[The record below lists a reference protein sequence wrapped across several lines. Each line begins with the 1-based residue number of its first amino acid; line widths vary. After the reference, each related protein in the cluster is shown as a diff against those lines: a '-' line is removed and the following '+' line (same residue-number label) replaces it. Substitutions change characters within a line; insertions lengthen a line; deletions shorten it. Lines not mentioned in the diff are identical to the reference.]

1 MGAFRYHQLAARG
14 KGNAMRSLRRHNRP
28 RPLEGEGVGRCTRV
42 AAVFPQRR
50 AAAHEMCIRD
60 SMKAVNFFSILK
72 SECIYRF
79 KPKTFAEANEM
90 IDRYL
95 YLSLIHI

>member
-1 MGAFRYHQLAARG
+1 
-14 KGNAMRSLRRHNRP
+14 
-28 RPLEGEGVGRCTRV
+28 
-42 AAVFPQRR
+42 
-50 AAAHEMCIRD
+50 
-60 SMKAVNFFSILK
+60 MKAVNFFSILK

-95 YLSLIHI
+95 YFYNHKRIQLKTEVAPLTLRHSALYLIFPTQGLFRILRCKLRYRLLQFYCGDNKTLLIS

>member
-1 MGAFRYHQLAARG
+1 MIRQRLPQQLCGAALGIKEQILSALWDSG
-14 KGNAMRSLRRHNRP
+14 GNFADEN
-28 RPLEGEGVGRCTRV
+28 
-42 AAVFPQRR
+42 
-50 AAAHEMCIRD
+50 
-60 SMKAVNFFSILK
+60 MKAVNFFSILK

-95 YLSLIHI
+95 YFYNHKRIQLKTEVAPLTLRHSA